1 MEEVCR
7 LISPGSGGAS
17 TATHKSGLL
26 SAPSL
31 YQGCKRLSGPPL
43 PPATSLSTSQTSA
56 NLPQSFKTTRSGTV
70 GLGGI
75 NDLLARLEH
84 LAFAPRPEGGPPLVT
99 YTTTPSEHGDVVSA
113 TEAYVEWFRRTYPA
127 ARRADSARVPAPGAP
142 DQGEGRKSA
151 RLEHFNP

>member
-7 LISPGSGGAS
+7 LISHGSGGVS
-17 TATHKSGLL
+17 TDVPTKGLL

-43 PPATSLSTSQTSA
+43 PPAGTPTA
-56 NLPQSFKTTRSGTV
+56 TRS
-70 GLGGI
+70 LERL
-75 NDLLARLEH
+75 NERLEH
-84 LAFAPRPEGGPPLVT
+84 LAFAPRAEGGPPLVT

-127 ARRADSARVPAPGAP
+127 AGRADSARLPASGAAA
-142 DQGEGRKSA
+142 QGEGRKSA